1 MTALATAAWVAHDI
15 GTAVGVG
22 GSLFGRIALE
32 PSMGNIS
39 DRQERGKVVNDAW
52 RRFGVVQL
60 TAYGVM
66 AASWLVGRLK
76 LGGGVVSETARPL
89 VIAKDVLV
97 GTTLV
102 SAIGAAIAGSRMAAQ
117 REEGAVPMNS
127 QGEPAG
133 EAPATAKRLGRLTDT
148 FGLVNLVA
156 GMGVVAVTT
165 VLAMQAGKSSR
176 WKAVSRFLP

>member
-1 MTALATAAWVAHDI
+1 M
-15 GTAVGVG
+15 
-22 GSLFGRIALE
+22 
-32 PSMGNIS
+32 
-39 DRQERGKVVNDAW
+39 
-52 RRFGVVQL
+52 
-60 TAYGVM
+60 
-66 AASWLVGRLK
+66 SWLIGRLK
-76 LGGGVVSETARPL
+76 LGGGAVSEAARPL

-102 SAIGAAIAGSRMAAQ
+102 SAIGAAIAGSKMAAQ

-127 QGEPAG
+127 QGEAAG
-133 EAPATAKRLGRLTDT
+133 EAPPAAKRLGRLTDT

-176 WKAVSRFLP
+176 WKAVSRYLP